1 MNNKNKLYVRI
12 LAWILAI
19 LMVAS
24 LAILASQLIVADIQ
38 EKKEAD
44 RKAAEEAAKQQQQQT
59 TDDHDHDDH
68 EGHDHD

>member
-38 EKKEAD
+38 EKKEAEFIANF
-44 RKAAEEAAKQQQQQT
+44 K
-59 TDDHDHDDH
+59 
-68 EGHDHD
+68 